1 MKNDSEADRTARETH
16 QRGQK
21 KRQIWATARK
31 VKGRV
36 KLESIGEVKT
46 LYLIDIDPRIL
57 KVSTQ
62 PCTFDLKTMRQY
74 RSEKEAEE
82 TIGRGGYKPTLYT
95 PDFALSLA
103 DKSTAFIDSKHSA
116 HITKK
121 PEYLEYPKIFATAG
135 ERLII
140 VTENVT
146 RSAAAENAKYL
157 NRYGME
163 LKPNFPDP
171 TSEIPGTTFE
181 IADLLSLHGLSN
193 REIMYALLSG
203 HLHVDLT
210 KEAISPKTTVHRGT
224 GSKNHLEIFPL

>member
-1 MKNDSEADRTARETH
+1 MAEGDQFRREPHIDKRIAERCIEQPLTQFLQAVGRDLFLVVLGNVTADR
-16 QRGQK
+16 
-21 KRQIWATARK
+21 
-31 VKGRV
+31 
-36 KLESIGEVKT
+36 
-46 LYLIDIDPRIL
+46 
-57 KVSTQ
+57 
-62 PCTFDLKTMRQY
+62 
-74 RSEKEAEE
+74 
-82 TIGRGGYKPTLYT
+82 
-95 PDFALSLA
+95 A

-116 HITKK
+116 YITKK